1 MMQRDYQ
8 VAVGLYV
15 IATIMTGLP
24 GFGIIQFDLPLSYP
38 AL

>member
-1 MMQRDYQ
+1 MHRDYQ
-8 VAVGLYV
+8 VAAGLYV

-24 GFGIIQFDLPLSYP
+24 FLGIIQFDLPLSYL